1 MKKGLLRRI
10 SLATVA
16 NWSGLAILIL
26 TSFGVRMIDL
36 KDPPLGFHPVRQL
49 HSAIIARGAY
59 FSLDTT
65 ADPVLRQTAMAAA
78 ASEIYEP
85 PIFEQIVGFV
95 YYLIGS
101 EQLWIAR
108 IFSILFW
115 LIGGLA
121 LFSLARRHT
130 SFAASLVGLA
140 FYLCLPFGIVASRSF
155 QPDPWMVMWI
165 LVTAWSADHW
175 METPTWKWTLLTGL
189 FGGVAILVKAMA
201 AFFVGGILLM
211 TVVAGFG
218 ISRLVRSFKP
228 WVMAV
233 LVLAPAA
240 IYYLIMNSGRSGDY
254 FSFWTLGF
262 ASMLVTTK
270 FYVQWLA
277 MINSL
282 VGMTLLVVALL
293 GVAIAPVRF
302 RMILIGLWIGYVLFG
317 FAWPFQY
324 TTHDYYHLALI
335 PIIGLSITPVVDLFM
350 QKLTRQTWF
359 WRVVGVGI
367 ILAAAGFELYVGRS
381 QLVTNNYFL
390 EPRSWQL
397 VGEAL
402 PTGESFV
409 ALTNDYGA
417 RLNYYGW
424 RNAAYNW
431 PTQAD
436 IEVTLLHDNTRWD
449 IPRLF
454 QDVTQGRS
462 YFLVTAMG
470 ELEAQPALKSI
481 LTQNFPVYRQGSG
494 WLVYDLKHPISKP

>member
-10 SLATVA
+10 SLSTVA
-16 NWSGLAILIL
+16 SWFGLVIVMIA
-26 TSFGVRMIDL
+26 SFGVRMIDV
-36 KDPPLGFHPVRQL
+36 KDPPLDFHPVRQL

-59 FSLDTT
+59 YGLEKS
-65 ADPVLRQTAMAAA
+65 ADPALRQAAMAAA

-85 PIFEQIVGFV
+85 PILEQIVGFV

-101 EQLWIAR
+101 EQLWVAR

-115 LIGGLA
+115 LIGGIA
-121 LFSLARRHT
+121 LFALARRYT
-130 SFAASLVGLA
+130 SFIASLLGLA
-140 FYLCLPFGIVASRSF
+140 FYLCLPFAIVASRSF

-211 TVVAGFG
+211 AVLAGLG
-218 ISRLVRSFKP
+218 IGRLFHSIKP

-233 LVLAPAA
+233 LVLAPAGL
-240 IYYLIMNSGRSGDY
+240 YYLILNSGKSAGY
-254 FSFWTLGF
+254 FEFWTLGF

-282 VGMTLLVVALL
+282 VGMTLLVIALL
-293 GVAIAPVRF
+293 GVVIAPTRF
-302 RMILIGLWIGYVLFG
+302 RKILIGLWVGYILFG
-317 FAWPFQY
+317 CAWPFQY

-335 PIIGLSITPVVDLFM
+335 PIIGLSITPVADLFF
-350 QKLTRQTWF
+350 QKLFRQARF
-359 WRVVGVGI
+359 WRLAGVVI

-381 QLVTNNYFL
+381 QLVTNNFSL

-397 VGEAL
+397 VGEAI
-402 PTGESFV
+402 PSGESFV

-424 RNAAYNW
+424 RNATYNW

-436 IEVTLLHDNTRWD
+436 IEVTLLHGSTRWD

-454 QDVTQGRS
+454 QDVTQGKS

-470 ELEAQPALKSI
+470 ELGAQPELKTL
-481 LTQNFPVYRQGSG
+481 LTQNYPVYHQGSG
-494 WLVYDLKHPISKP
+494 WLVYDLKHPISGP